1 MASYWEHLNRLV
13 AAGKPFVAVTLV
25 DVVASAPGTAG
36 AKMLVTE
43 EGLEFGT
50 VGGGKLEMKA
60 LAEAKA
66 MLAEGA
72 GSPRAEGGTA
82 AKSRFVEWNLRQDVG
97 MTCGG
102 AVRLYLEAYHLGS
115 WKIVIFGAGHCS
127 QALVRLLLTLQCQV
141 TVIDPRPEWLAKL
154 PAVADGRLRAV
165 RAEGPMEGQVKE
177 LPAGAFVV
185 ILTMGHASDEPI
197 LIEILKTRAG
207 DFPYIGVIG
216 SESKAGALRRG
227 VLAAGVPEEMT
238 GRYCCPIG
246 LPIGTNDPAEIAVSV
261 AAQLLERRD
270 RGKGGGFV
278 ANAEAGIGK
287 LGG

>member
-1 MASYWEHLNRLV
+1 MNGGSNAGANMSSFWEHQQQLV
-13 AAGKPFVAVTLV
+13 AAGMPFVTVTLV
-25 DVVASAPGTAG
+25 DVVASAPATVG

-43 EGLEFGT
+43 EGLAWGT

-66 MLAEGA
+66 MLAGD
-72 GSPRAEGGTA
+72 GTVVAEGNGTE
-82 AKSRFVEWNLRQDVG
+82 SVRFVEWNLSRDVG

-102 AVRLYLEAYHLGS
+102 AVRLYFEAHNVGN
-115 WKIVIFGAGHCS
+115 WKIAIFGAGHCS
-127 QALVRLLLTLQCQV
+127 QALVRLLLMLRCQV

-154 PAVADGRLRAV
+154 PAVEDGRVRAL
-165 RAEGPMEGQVKE
+165 RAEGPMEGYVKE

-185 ILTMGHASDEPI
+185 VMTMGHTSDQPI
-197 LIEILKTRAG
+197 LIEILKMRAK

-216 SESKAGALRRG
+216 SKAKAAAIKRG
-227 VLAAGVPEEMT
+227 VLEAGVPQELV

-261 AAQLLERRD
+261 AAQLLEK
-270 RGKGGGFV
+270 RG
-278 ANAEAGIGK
+278 ANRS
-287 LGG
+287 